1 MDRPNPVD
9 APVMS
14 KVFIQMVTLRPSSQE
29 FKCQKEQSTALFR
42 PVPMTLTIVD
52 NCPLDHSLK
61 SVSTHGLPDYR
72 TAR

>member
-29 FKCQKEQSTALFR
+29 FKCQKNNQLHCF
-42 PVPMTLTIVD
+42 
-52 NCPLDHSLK
+52 
-61 SVSTHGLPDYR
+61 GLCQ
-72 TAR
+72 